1 MKVELDDIT
10 EKPTYKR
17 IKEYVKV
24 NFGLNVHTKYI
35 AEVNRKH
42 GLEMHVAP
50 NKVESPKREY
60 PKCPKEKFEAIE
72 KALIHFGMINDN

>member
-10 EKPTYKR
+10 KKPTYKR

-42 GLEMHVAP
+42 GLEMHV
-50 NKVESPKREY
+50 V
-60 PKCPKEKFEAIE
+60 
-72 KALIHFGMINDN
+72 LIK